1 MFRDNQGHIQPPLWN
16 DWGSLP
22 EEQRYR
28 LDESWAG
35 VFYREFFC
43 RLDERPFAVLYS
55 DEPSRPNIPVNVLV
69 GLEALKAGFGWSDAE
84 MYDAFAFDLQV
95 RYAVGYRNLSDGY
108 FDLRTVYNFRGRLVA
123 HMAETGEN
131 LLERAFE
138 GITDEQ
144 VRSFQVKTGKLRM
157 DSTQIASNIERMS
170 RLQLLVEVLQR
181 VYRMLGEPDKAHY
194 AESFAPY
201 LKGSSGQYIYRLK
214 GEEST
219 AHLERIGKLMAAC
232 LRDLAVRYRDHPT
245 YQIAKRVFGE
255 HFTAQGKEI
264 HARAGREIGAS
275 SLRSP
280 DDTDATFRIK
290 GRGKA
295 AKRYSGYVA
304 NVTDT
309 ADPTNPFQLIVAV
322 QSEPNT
328 TEDTTMLVEV
338 LPELKERTGV
348 EVLYNDSNYCGPQ
361 VDEALREHRVV
372 QVPSQVKG
380 KEKDPEALHLDD
392 FAFSLNSRG
401 EVVGITCPGGE
412 VVSITCP
419 GGEVVSITCPGGQTV
434 PVEPGEKTGRCL
446 ARFGAASCAACPF
459 KERCPTHVR
468 KKDGRR
474 TLKFSEKEADIA
486 RRRQRCAAYRQEG
499 KNPRAAIEAT
509 IGALKR
515 PFPADKLPVRGLSRV
530 GMMVIGSA
538 AMVNVRRIQRY
549 LAAQVRPIGSE
560 RAMGGT
566 KRAKGTAIS
575 LLSALLPHHF
585 QPPRWR
591 SLSCQ
596 AA

>member
-22 EEQRYR
+22 EEQRHR

-55 DEPSRPNIPVNVLV
+55 DEPSRPNVPVNVLV

-95 RYAVGYRNLSDGY
+95 RYAVGYRNLADGS
-108 FDLRTVYNFRGRLVA
+108 FDLRTVYNFRGRLLA

-131 LLERAFE
+131 LLEAAFG

-144 VRSFQVKTGKLRM
+144 IRSFQLKTGKLRM

-170 RLQLLVEVLQR
+170 RLQLLVEVVQR
-181 VYRMLGEPDKAHY
+181 IYRMLGEADQARY
-194 AESFAPY
+194 AERFAPY

-219 AHLERIGKLMAAC
+219 AHLERIGQLMAGC
-232 LRDLAVRYRDHPT
+232 LRDLAGTYGDHPT
-245 YQIAKRVFGE
+245 YAIAKRAFGE
-255 HFTAQGKEI
+255 HFTVVGAGVQAKAGKEI
-264 HARAGREIGAS
+264 SPGA
-275 SLRSP
+275 LRSP

-322 QSEPNT
+322 QTAPNT

-348 EVLYNDSNYCGPQ
+348 GVLYNDSNYCGPK
-361 VDEALREHRVV
+361 VDEALRERGVV

-380 KEKDPEALHLDD
+380 KEKNPEALHLDD
-392 FAFSLNSRG
+392 FQFTENSHG
-401 EVVGITCPGGE
+401 EVVGITCPGGQ
-412 VVSITCP
+412 
-419 GGEVVSITCPGGQTV
+419 GV
-434 PVEPGEKTGRCL
+434 PVEPGEKPGRCF
-446 ARFGAASCAACPF
+446 ARFEAAACAACPF
-459 KERCPTHVR
+459 QERCPARVR

-474 TLKFSEKEADIA
+474 ALKFSEGEADIA

-515 PFPADKLPVRGLSRV
+515 PFPGDKLPVRGLIRV

-538 AMVNVRRIQRY
+538 AMVNVRRIQRH
-549 LAAQVRPIGSE
+549 LAAQVRPIGEE
-560 RAMGGT
+560 RAASGAKGT
-566 KRAKGTAIS
+566 MGTAIS
-575 LLSALLPHHF
+575 LLSALLSHHF